1 MFFEVKVMKKPK
13 VSIILPCYNHEN
25 YLKERLDSIFNQTY
39 QNFEVII
46 LDDAST
52 DGSQDLLIEYKKH
65 VKVSHHII
73 NTKNSGSPFLQWEKG
88 LELAIG
94 DYVWI
99 AESDDSCDINFL
111 KSNLE
116 KIEQENANICVAK
129 TFKYAKGRT
138 SSEVNHPIFRNKNK
152 ENLCVENLN
161 YCPILNVS
169 ACIFKNHFLKE
180 NVNHEFTNYRLI
192 GDRVFYYEFFSNT
205 DFVKNDDVLAYF
217 RKETESVSTLKYKG
231 IHYLKMY
238 FKEHVDFIKYVDAT
252 QDINKGIFN
261 SYINKFF
268 ARVRDRLDRK
278 QKLSLTYLSIFL
290 TYKYNLK

>member
-73 NTKNSGSPFLQWEKG
+73 NTKNSGSPFLQWQKG

-152 ENLCVENLN
+152 ETAKEYYKEYYKKNKENIIN
-161 YCPILNVS
+161 YIKKYRKENRES
-169 ACIFKNHFLKE
+169 IKKREQKYREKNKEKKREYLKKYLKE
-180 NVNHEFTNYRLI
+180 R
-192 GDRVFYYEFFSNT
+192 RKT
-205 DFVKNDDVLAYF
+205 DFLF
-217 RKETESVSTLKYKG
+217 RLRGNISANIKE
-231 IHYLKMY
+231 
-238 FKEHVDFIKYVDAT
+238 
-252 QDINKGIFN
+252 
-261 SYINKFF
+261 
-268 ARVRDRLDRK
+268 
-278 QKLSLTYLSIFL
+278 SLNI
-290 TYKYNLK
+290 